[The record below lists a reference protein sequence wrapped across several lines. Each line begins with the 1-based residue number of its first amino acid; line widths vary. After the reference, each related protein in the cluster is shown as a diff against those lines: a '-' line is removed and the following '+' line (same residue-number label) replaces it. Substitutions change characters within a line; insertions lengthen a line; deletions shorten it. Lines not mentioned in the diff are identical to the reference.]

1 MKIGFISPFVPGHFN
16 PMTALARQV
25 QARHHEVVYLALPV
39 VEPLVR
45 AIGLPFA
52 SFGQTE
58 SLSALTEN
66 VKSLLARLSKLQGE
80 DASRMV
86 LQIVAG
92 WSEIMWHSLPDI
104 LMEEGIDA
112 LVLDTYLFYA
122 ELVPMRLGLPY
133 MHVSN
138 ALPFDYSGYTPLC
151 LYGWPHETNSVALAR
166 NRGGVARFAGF
177 LAEANA
183 GIRAHA
189 ERAGLDVDWENPG
202 STISKLAWLTQIPR
216 EFDFESSNWPSQF
229 HYTGPFH
236 DGAGR
241 VNVEFPWEQLTGEPI
256 VYASMGTVANG
267 RPEIFRAI
275 VSAVAKHR
283 DLQLVLSIGNQID
296 RDQVGPAPSNSIIVR
311 QAPQLEL
318 LQRSSVCITHAGL
331 NTVLEALTQGV
342 PQVAIPVAHDQ
353 PGVAARIAHKQTGL
367 VTSLDKLTA
376 PRLSALL
383 GEVLGDYA
391 YHSNARRIQQ
401 AIARNNGLSQA
412 ADLIEQ
418 CFGLTKPASESFAQ
432 TKA

>member
-1 MKIGFISPFVPGHFN
+1 MKIGFISPFGPGHFN

-25 QARHHEVVYLALPV
+25 QLRHHEVVYLASPV

-52 SFGQTE
+52 SFGQRE

-66 VKSLLARLSKLQGE
+66 VKSRLAQLSKLQGE

-92 WSEIMWHSLPDI
+92 WTEIMWHSLPDI

-122 ELVPMRLGLPY
+122 ELVPMRLGMPY
-133 MHVSN
+133 IHVSN

-151 LYGWPHETNSVALAR
+151 LYGWPHETTSVALAR
-166 NRGGVARFAGF
+166 NRGGVTRFAGF

-189 ERAGLDVDWENPG
+189 EKAGLDVDWENPG
-202 STISKLAWLTQIPR
+202 STVSKLAWLTQMPR
-216 EFDFESSNWPSQF
+216 EFDFESSNWPPQF

-296 RDQVGPAPSNSIIVR
+296 PDQVGSAPSNAIIVR

-342 PQVAIPVAHDQ
+342 PQVAIPVTHDQ
-353 PGVAARIAHKQTGL
+353 PGVAARIANKQTGL

-376 PRLSALL
+376 PRLSGLL

-401 AIARNNGLSQA
+401 TIARNKGLSQA

-418 CFGLTKPASESFAQ
+418 CFGLAKPATEPFAQ
-432 TKA
+432 TKP

>member
-1 MKIGFISPFVPGHFN
+1 MKIGFISPFGPGHFN

-25 QARHHEVVYLALPV
+25 QSRHHEVVYLASPV

-52 SFGQTE
+52 SFGQRE

-66 VKSLLARLSKLQGE
+66 VKSRLAQLSKLQGE

-92 WSEIMWHSLPDI
+92 WTEIMWHSLPDI

-122 ELVPMRLGLPY
+122 ELVPMRLGMPY
-133 MHVSN
+133 IHVSN

-151 LYGWPHETNSVALAR
+151 LYGWPHETTSVALAR
-166 NRGGVARFAGF
+166 NRGGVTRFAGF

-216 EFDFESSNWPSQF
+216 EFDFESSNWPPQF

-296 RDQVGPAPSNSIIVR
+296 PDQVGSAPSNAIIVR

-342 PQVAIPVAHDQ
+342 PQVAIPVTHDQ
-353 PGVAARIAHKQTGL
+353 PGVAARIANKQTGL

-376 PRLSALL
+376 PRLSGLL
-383 GEVLGDYA
+383 GKVLGDYA

-401 AIARNNGLSQA
+401 TIARNKGLSQA

-418 CFGLTKPASESFAQ
+418 CFGLVKPATEPFAQ
-432 TKA
+432 TKP